1 MRKGIRKEKKMT
13 KLMKVLLVATVIANL
28 SALVYFIDDSRTL
41 RKQIAD
47 INNIRVQLPEEFK
60 NAVADQTSA
69 STKAMVRDVL
79 EQASRGV
86 AEELARVGRSNDQAV
101 ARLVD
106 VASSN
111 LQSVVWRLEDGVTR
125 VNKLCQEHEVKR
137 AGKVADAESA
147 FALYESDPSNEVA
160 ILYLQIAIRKN
171 PSELKYIRSMWR
183 AVEQSGMDAGLV
195 QEFQAMLSYCLDEA
209 PADRLAELATLV
221 KDLRAGIA
229 KLEVG
234 SDASENQEDNESR
247 IAKLKDSLS
256 SNELVLE
263 FDSQAEEI
271 ASRRGGILRELAALD
286 DSADYA
292 AESESA
298 ELIVRLANAA
308 DRINGYVQQAGTE
321 IARVGQRSVASE
333 DELRDV
339 LTCLGATAV
348 LQPIVLAQQDVQSL
362 YGMLLSARHTNVVEA
377 CRKELE
383 KLDRLVRESSG
394 KADKMKAKMIR
405 ACVDSMA
412 SEPSG
417 SCTTK
422 YTEQLKNIDKQ
433 GKIIS
438 NYIGC
443 ISNPEIANGVLAR
456 QLELLEETRKVQ
468 RARMKKY
475 QEESAAEMREIAKE
489 IKKYKDDAWRK
500 EYKKNQ
506 AVPLLKRLVKIDPDL
521 LVPEIQE
528 LYQYEYSQLTT
539 DFNAWIEKEN
549 AYEYKAEFMV
559 ELAGVEKN
567 KLEDL

>member
-1 MRKGIRKEKKMT
+1 MT
-13 KLMKVLLVATVIANL
+13 KLMKVVLVVTVIANL
-28 SALVYFIDDSRTL
+28 AALVYFIDDSRTL

-47 INNIRVQLPEEFK
+47 INNIRIQLPEEFK
-60 NAVADQTSA
+60 HAVADQTTA
-69 STKAMVRDVL
+69 STKSMAREVL
-79 EQASRGV
+79 MQSSRGI
-86 AEELARVGRSNDQAV
+86 AEELARVGKSNDRAI

-106 VASSN
+106 GASSN
-111 LQSVVWRLEDGVTR
+111 LQSVVWRLEDGAVR
-125 VNKLCQEHEVKR
+125 VNKLCREHEDKM

-147 FALYESDPSNEVA
+147 FALYESNPSNEVA

-171 PSELKYIRSMWR
+171 PSELKYIRSMWH

-234 SDASENQEDNESR
+234 SDASENREDNKSR

-263 FDSQAEEI
+263 FDSGAKEI
-271 ASRRGGILRELAALD
+271 ASRRVEILKELAALD
-286 DSADYA
+286 ASADYA

-308 DRINGYVQQAGTE
+308 DRINGYVQHAGTE
-321 IARVGQRSVASE
+321 IARVGQRSVATE

-348 LQPIVLAQQDVQSL
+348 SQPIVLAQQDIQAL
-362 YGMLLSARHTNVVEA
+362 YGILLSARHTNVVEA

-383 KLDRLVRESSG
+383 KLDRLVRESFVE
-394 KADKMKAKMIR
+394 ADKMKAKMIN
-405 ACVDSMA
+405 AYVDGMA
-412 SEPSG
+412 RVTSG
-417 SCTTK
+417 SWTTS

-438 NYIGC
+438 NCIGC
-443 ISNPEIANGVLAR
+443 ISNTEIANGVLSR
-456 QLELLEETRKVQ
+456 QLELLEETKKVQ
-468 RARMKKY
+468 RARMRKY

-489 IKKYKDDAWRK
+489 IKKYKDEAWRK

-506 AVPLLKRLVKIDPDL
+506 AVPLLKRLVKIDPDI

-559 ELAGVEKN
+559 ELEEIEKN